1 MRKLTLITALLR
13 PQNLLALQASIYN
26 NLGTELPWQ
35 WIIAVD
41 GKFVPSLKIIPPVNA
56 HVFFCQNIL
65 KSYGFLEKNTALD
78 LVEEDSWIYFM
89 DDDTE
94 VHPNFLNLFNR
105 TLIENPNTRGMVFS
119 QLLPDGTKRITPD
132 KLPTYLGKIDMCQ
145 FVVKRSLIGSHRFLG
160 SFGSDGEFF
169 NRIYSEDPESFVFK
183 EEIGFHHNNLRAGEH
198 WTREQGYG
206 RLY

>member
-119 QLLPDGTKRITPD
+119 QLLPDGTKRIQIPPHDVDELFVKLRERVARAEADSAHICERCGEPGVLD
-132 KLPTYLGKIDMCQ
+132 KSGWWKVRCAACKGAQ
-145 FVVKRSLIGSHRFLG
+145 
-160 SFGSDGEFF
+160 
-169 NRIYSEDPESFVFK
+169 
-183 EEIGFHHNNLRAGEH
+183 
-198 WTREQGYG
+198 
-206 RLY
+206 